1 MWNNAAKAWNRRAWY
16 PHDAGWSPPCNGLPA
31 ILPAP
36 TSNWLQTVSSSAG
49 KGFTRANGSRHS
61 PASSLWLGSAGP
73 TPGSLPSGEETQRAK
88 CLLPCSWLTH
98 RHGPQENAGMA
109 GTGPGGSGCPGSS
122 NMAEEDG
129 SQHPSWTVYTQNAFG
144 RKGRSAVLE
153 AQKEEKREKE
163 RWDATWSAPLASGSS
178 RGGVGGE
185 REGRNSPTGRRLT
198 PQVET

>member
-153 AQKEEKREKE
+153 AQKEEKRDEGKVGCHLVSTSGIRE
-163 RWDATWSAPLASGSS
+163 LSGWSGW
-178 RGGVGGE
+178 GE
-185 REGRNSPTGRRLT
+185 RGEEQSNWQETDSPG
-198 PQVET
+198 

>member
-1 MWNNAAKAWNRRAWY
+1 
-16 PHDAGWSPPCNGLPA
+16 
-31 ILPAP
+31 
-36 TSNWLQTVSSSAG
+36 
-49 KGFTRANGSRHS
+49 
-61 PASSLWLGSAGP
+61 
-73 TPGSLPSGEETQRAK
+73 
-88 CLLPCSWLTH
+88 
-98 RHGPQENAGMA
+98 
-109 GTGPGGSGCPGSS
+109 
-122 NMAEEDG
+122 MAEEDG